1 MRVVPAAKTP
11 VERRRRSGPTV
22 VRERWGLLTHRVQI
36 LLDVSVLA
44 LAFMA
49 AYLFR
54 FEFILGPAERARL
67 IWQLPVVVLLQLL
80 SQRAWGIYRFIWRY
94 IGLSELRAFIGAGL
108 TCLAVMLAFRFG
120 WPGGTPD
127 LRIPISVTFIDVGL
141 AFTGTLGIRVF
152 RRMLFEWVERE
163 KEEQRRRVARADVR
177 VLLVGAGKAGVMAAR
192 EIQGGAMPHLDVK
205 GFVDDDA
212 DKLGSVINGIRVV
225 GSSAEIPR
233 LVEDLQ
239 IDEVILTVVRA
250 SRGDIRRIVS
260 LCEQT
265 KVKVRIIPGLYEILA
280 GKVKVSEIRN
290 VEIED
295 LLGRE
300 AVKLDEEGLHA
311 FLSGKTVM
319 VTGAGGSIGSE
330 LVRQVVTFSPLRLL
344 LVERSEYALYQIEE
358 ELRRLWPTLDV
369 IPLLADVGDAGR
381 MRDVFA
387 EYRPQIVLHAAAH
400 KHVPMVESNPGEAV
414 KNNVIGTLTTG
425 ELAGAFGADAFI
437 LISTDKAV
445 NPTSVMGATKRA
457 AELVVQMLDRRFE
470 TSFLAVRFGNV
481 LGSTGSVVPKFREQI
496 ARGGPVTVTHPDMRR
511 YFMTIPEA
519 AQLVLQAGALGEGG
533 EIFILDMGQPVKVVD
548 LARDMIHLSGL
559 TPGEDIEIV
568 FTGMRPGEKLFEE
581 LGTSAD
587 KVDRTQHEK
596 IFVGKIPPMA
606 PEKVM
611 ASVNRM
617 AGAVRGGDEKAVR
630 EELQDLIP
638 EAVLSVEAMEAA
650 EGRRRKGLSSSRR
663 LSVVPVLTFAAFMA
677 LL

>member
-1 MRVVPAAKTP
+1 MMKSPENAQL
-11 VERRRRSGPTV
+11 EGQSRSTPTV
-22 VRERWGLLTHRVQI
+22 ARWQWGLLTRRVQVLI
-36 LLDVSVLA
+36 DVCVFA
-44 LAFMA
+44 GAFA
-49 AYLFR
+49 TAYLLR
-54 FEFILGPAERARL
+54 FEFMLGPAERERL
-67 IWQLPVVVLLQLL
+67 IWQLPAVVLLQLL
-80 SQRAWGIYRFIWRY
+80 IQRFWGIYKFIWRY
-94 IGLSELRAFIGAGL
+94 IGLSEVRAFIGAAL
-108 TCLAVMLAFRFG
+108 TCLVVMLAFRLG
-120 WPGGTPD
+120 MPIGRPNLWA
-127 LRIPISVTFIDVGL
+127 PISVTLIDVGL

-152 RRMLFEWVERE
+152 RRMLFEWGERE
-163 KEEQRRRVARADVR
+163 REERRRQVATGDVR

-192 EIQGGAMPHLDVK
+192 EIQGGAMPHLAVR
-205 GFVDDDA
+205 GFVDDDVE
-212 DKLGSVINGIRVV
+212 KLGSVINGISVV
-225 GSSAEIPR
+225 GTSAEIPR
-233 LVEDLQ
+233 LVDDLL
-239 IDEVILTVVRA
+239 IDEVILTIARA
-250 SRGDIRRIVS
+250 SRTEIRRIVS

-265 KVKVRIIPGLYEILA
+265 KVKVRIIPGLYEILG

-300 AVKLDEEGLHA
+300 AVKLDVKGLHA

-330 LVRQVVTFSPLRLL
+330 LVRQVVSFSPLRLL

-358 ELRRLWPTLDV
+358 EMRRTWPTLNV
-369 IPLLADVGDAGR
+369 VPLLADVGDGGR
-381 MRDVFA
+381 MRDLFG
-387 EYRPQIVLHAAAH
+387 EYRPQIVIHAAAH
-400 KHVPMVESNPGEAV
+400 KHVPLVESNPGEAV
-414 KNNVIGTLTTG
+414 KNNVVGTLTIG
-425 ELAGAFGADAFI
+425 EVAGEFGVETFI

-445 NPTSVMGATKRA
+445 NPTSVMGATKRT

-470 TSFLAVRFGNV
+470 TVFLAVRFGNV

-496 ARGGPVTVTHPDMRR
+496 ARGGPVTVTHPEMRR

-587 KVDRTQHEK
+587 QVDRTRHEK
-596 IFVGKIPPMA
+596 VFVGKIPQMA

-611 ASVNRM
+611 AAVTRM
-617 AGAVRGGDEKAVR
+617 AGVVRDGDGKGVR
-630 EELQDLIP
+630 VELQRLIP
-638 EAVLSVEAMEAA
+638 EATLSDEAREAA
-650 EGRRRKGLSSSRR
+650 AGLKRKPSGSVRK
-663 LSVVPVLTFAAFMA
+663 LSVVPVA
-677 LL
+677 

>member
-1 MRVVPAAKTP
+1 MMESPEKAQL
-11 VERRRRSGPTV
+11 EGQSRSTSAV
-22 VRERWGLLTHRVQI
+22 TKEHWGLLTRRVQ
-36 LLDVSVLA
+36 LLFDVSVLA
-44 LAFMA
+44 GAFVT
-49 AYLFR
+49 AYLLR
-54 FEFILGPAERARL
+54 FDFMLGPAERQRL
-67 IWQLPVVVLLQLL
+67 TWQLPAVVLLQLL

-94 IGLSELRAFIGAGL
+94 IGLSELRAFIGAAL

-120 WPGGTPD
+120 LPVGTPD
-127 LRIPISVTFIDVGL
+127 FRVPISVTFIDVGL

-152 RRMLFEWVERE
+152 RRMLFESGERE
-163 KEEQRRRVARADVR
+163 REREERRRQDTTSDVR

-205 GFVDDDA
+205 GFVDDDVE
-212 DKLGSVINGIRVV
+212 KLGSVINGIRVV
-225 GSSAEIPR
+225 GTSAEIPR
-233 LVEDLQ
+233 LVEDLA
-239 IDEVILTVVRA
+239 IDEMILTIARA
-250 SRGDIRRIVS
+250 SRAEIRRIVS
-260 LCEQT
+260 LCERT
-265 KVKVRIIPGLYEILA
+265 KAKVRIIPGLYEILA

-300 AVKLDEEGLHA
+300 AVKLDEKGLHA

-330 LVRQVVTFSPLRLL
+330 LVRQVVSFSPLRLL

-358 ELRRLWPTLDV
+358 EMRRMWPTLNV
-369 IPLLADVGDAGR
+369 VPLLADVGDGGR
-381 MRDVFA
+381 MRDLFG
-387 EYRPQIVLHAAAH
+387 EYRPEIVIHAAAH
-400 KHVPMVESNPGEAV
+400 KHVPLVESNPGEAV
-414 KNNVIGTLTTG
+414 KNNVVGTLTTG
-425 ELAGAFGADAFI
+425 ELAGEFGAEAFI

-457 AELVVQMLDRRFE
+457 AELVVQMLDRRFD
-470 TSFLAVRFGNV
+470 TAFLAVRFGNV

-496 ARGGPVTVTHPDMRR
+496 ARGGPVTVTHPEMRR

-587 KVDRTQHEK
+587 QVDRTRHEK
-596 IFVGKIPPMA
+596 VFVGKIPLMA
-606 PEKVM
+606 PEAVM
-611 ASVNRM
+611 AAVTRM
-617 AGAVRGGDEKAVR
+617 AGVARDGDGKAIR
-630 EELQDLIP
+630 EELQKLIP
-638 EAVLSVEAMEAA
+638 EAILSDEAREAD
-650 EGRRRKGLSSSRR
+650 EGQKRKSSR
-663 LSVVPVLTFAAFMA
+663 LHVVPAVS
-677 LL
+677 

>member
-1 MRVVPAAKTP
+1 MMESPEKTQL
-11 VERRRRSGPTV
+11 EGQSRWTPTV
-22 VRERWGLLTHRVQI
+22 DRWQWGLLTRRVQV

-44 LAFMA
+44 GAFVA
-49 AYLFR
+49 AYLLR
-54 FEFILGPAERARL
+54 FEFMLGPAERQRL

-80 SQRAWGIYRFIWRY
+80 SQRVWGIYRFIWRY
-94 IGLSELRAFIGAGL
+94 IGLSELRAFIGAAL

-120 WPGGTPD
+120 LPDGTPD
-127 LRIPISVTFIDVGL
+127 FRVPISVTFIDVGL

-152 RRMLFEWVERE
+152 RRMLFEWGERE
-163 KEEQRRRVARADVR
+163 REERRQVATGDVR

-205 GFVDDDA
+205 GFVDDDVE
-212 DKLGSVINGIRVV
+212 KLGSVINGIRVV
-225 GSSAEIPR
+225 GTSTEIPR
-233 LVEDLQ
+233 LVEDLG
-239 IDEVILTVVRA
+239 IDEIIITVARA
-250 SRGDIRRIVS
+250 SRSQIRRIVET
-260 LCEQT
+260 CERS
-265 KVKVRIIPGLYEILA
+265 KAKVRIIPGFYEILG
-280 GKVKVSEIRN
+280 GKVNVSKIRN

-300 AVKLDEEGLHA
+300 AVKLDEKGLHA
-311 FLSGKTVM
+311 FVSGKTVM

-330 LVRQVVTFSPLRLL
+330 LVRQVVPFSPLRLL

-358 ELRRLWPTLDV
+358 EMRRTWPTLNV
-369 IPLLADVGDAGR
+369 VPLLVDVGDGGR
-381 MRDVFA
+381 MRDLFG
-387 EYRPQIVLHAAAH
+387 EYRPQIVIHAAAH
-400 KHVPMVESNPGEAV
+400 KHVPLVESNVGEAV
-414 KNNVIGTLTTG
+414 KNNVVGTLTTG
-425 ELAGAFGADAFI
+425 ELAGEFGAEAFI

-457 AELVVQMLDRRFE
+457 AELVVQMLDRRFD
-470 TSFLAVRFGNV
+470 TAFLAVRFGNV

-496 ARGGPVTVTHPDMRR
+496 ARGGPVTVTHPEMRR

-533 EIFILDMGQPVKVVD
+533 EIFILDMGQPVKIVD

-587 KVDRTQHEK
+587 LVDRTRHEK
-596 IFVGKIPPMA
+596 VFVGKIPQMA

-611 ASVNRM
+611 AAVTRM
-617 AGAVRGGDEKAVR
+617 ARSRRRDDRAAGVVRDGDEKALR
-630 EELQDLIP
+630 EELQRLIP
-638 EAVLSVEAMEAA
+638 EAILSDEAREAD
-650 EGRRRKGLSSSRR
+650 ERRKQKSSRLR
-663 LSVVPVLTFAAFMA
+663 VVPVAS
-677 LL
+677 